1 MSQQQASTSLC
12 TAVKCFALADALWQL
27 QLLAVC
33 TAAQASSWAYT
44 KHMQARLSLCCLLL
58 PSVCCRMLPPCVLLH
73 CLQLRATMQQDLQNM
88 KAVFR
93 QTVFEK
99 APGAR
104 S

>member
-1 MSQQQASTSLC
+1 MQSSFVVQMGSINKLSSRRV
-12 TAVKCFALADALWQL
+12 AV
-27 QLLAVC
+27 V
-33 TAAQASSWAYT
+33 AA
-44 KHMQARLSLCCLLL
+44 CCCCHV
-58 PSVCCRMLPPCVLLH
+58 PSC

>member
-1 MSQQQASTSLC
+1 M
-12 TAVKCFALADALWQL
+12 
-27 QLLAVC
+27 
-33 TAAQASSWAYT
+33 
-44 KHMQARLSLCCLLL
+44 CLPATTPLL
-58 PSVCCRMLPPCVLLH
+58 PAPV
-73 CLQLRATMQQDLQNM
+73 QIRATMQQDLQNM

>member
-1 MSQQQASTSLC
+1 
-12 TAVKCFALADALWQL
+12 V
-27 QLLAVC
+27 
-33 TAAQASSWAYT
+33 
-44 KHMQARLSLCCLLL
+44 
-58 PSVCCRMLPPCVLLH
+58 
-73 CLQLRATMQQDLQNM
+73 LQLRATMQQDLQNM